1 MTACLVI
8 GEALI
13 DVVKRASGETNRHP
27 GGSPMNVAVGLA
39 RLGRRVHLL
48 TRFGDDADGDT
59 LREYI
64 EGAGVTIVPGAV
76 DSDATSIAIA
86 SIDDSGSPTYHF
98 DVYSSY
104 VEPPSSPEKIDE
116 LLAEP
121 PLHVHIGSIG
131 AHLRPGAET
140 VRRWLELL
148 HPHSTI
154 SYDPN
159 VRLSIL
165 GSAQSVIDDME
176 EILPHVDIVKASTED
191 MEELTGE
198 EVSPDEAAQFFLA
211 RGVKFVAITMG
222 SKGVKLYTPVTSV
235 AIPALTVDVV
245 DSVGA
250 GDAMM
255 SALIDALAR
264 ISVLGEER
272 QGLTEISPQMLTSV
286 GQFAAT
292 AAGITVSRAGANPP
306 TRAEMNDLLAEHQF

>member
-1 MTACLVI
+1 MTDCLVI

-13 DVVKRASGETNRHP
+13 DVVKRPNGETTRYP
-27 GGSPMNVAVGLA
+27 GGSPMNVAVGLS

-64 EGAGVTIVPGAV
+64 ENAGVMLVPGAI

-86 SIDDSGSPTYHF
+86 SINDQGSPAYHF
-98 DVYSSY
+98 DVNSSY
-104 VEPPSSPEKIDE
+104 VEPPTSPEKIEE
-116 LLAEP
+116 LLSEP

-131 AHLRPGAET
+131 AHLRPGSDT

-165 GSAQSVIDDME
+165 GSAQSVIDDMQ
-176 EILPHVDIVKASTED
+176 EILPYIDIVKASTED
-191 MEELTGE
+191 LEELEGGP
-198 EVSPDEAAQFFLA
+198 VEADDAAKFFLD

-222 SKGVKLYTPVTSV
+222 SKGVKLYTPNASV
-235 AIPALTVDVV
+235 EIPALTVQVV

-264 ISVLGEER
+264 ISVLGDER
-272 QGLTEISPQMLTSV
+272 SGLTEISPQMLSSV
-286 GQFAAT
+286 GQFAVT
-292 AAGITVSRAGANPP
+292 AAAITVSRAGANPP
-306 TRAEMNDLLAEHQF
+306 TRGEVNDLLANTKF